1 MSLQSG
7 QMREVCVGPVQD
19 LHYRAGYT
27 LLHLGLTF
35 GVSILLHSKSLW
47 SPESFCFY
55 ELYLLILTILEIQT
69 ETF

>member
-1 MSLQSG
+1 MSLQRG

-35 GVSILLHSKSLW
+35 GVSILLHSKNPCGPQRVFVSM
-47 SPESFCFY
+47 SY
-55 ELYLLILTILEIQT
+55 IY
-69 ETF
+69 